1 MGQMRRFFQHWTW
14 IAPTAAWALIAASF
28 GATMPILLL
37 GAVLIA
43 TVLAAVHHAELVAH
57 RVGEPFGTFLLA
69 IAVTIIEL
77 GLIVTLMLAAGD
89 SAATL
94 ARDTVFAAVMIIS
107 NGLIGACIFVGAI
120 MHKEQVF
127 KQTGVSASLATLCAL
142 TVLTLV
148 LPNFTVSEPGP
159 VYSASQLA
167 FVAVVS
173 FLLYATFVMVQTVRH
188 RDYFLPAKTLAA
200 DEDVHAEPP
209 SNNQTVFSAVALLL
223 CLGAV
228 VLLAKTLAP
237 TIETAVASA
246 GAPRAVVGVIIA
258 ALVLLPESVAAV
270 RAAMA
275 NRLQTSINLGLG
287 SALATIGL
295 TIPAVAALSLTMGL
309 PITLGLDTK
318 GMVLLFLTL
327 LVTTLT
333 LGTGKTTVL
342 QGAVHLLIFAVY
354 LFTTIVP

>member
-1 MGQMRRFFQHWTW
+1 MQKYFQHWTW
-14 IAPTAAWALIAASF
+14 IAPTAAWLLIAAAISSNI
-28 GATMPILLL
+28 PVLLL
-37 GAVLIA
+37 GIVLIA

-77 GLIVTLMLAAGD
+77 GLIVTLMLAAGE

-142 TVLTLV
+142 VVLTLV

-159 VYSASQLA
+159 VYSESQLA
-167 FVAVVS
+167 FVSVVS

-188 RDYFLPAKTLAA
+188 RDYFLPSKTLAS
-200 DEDVHAEPP
+200 DEDIHAELP
-209 SNNQTVFSAVALLL
+209 SNSQAIFSAIALVL

-228 VLLAKTLAP
+228 VLLAKALAS
-237 TIETAVASA
+237 TIEGAVASA
-246 GAPRAVVGVIIA
+246 GAPRAAVGVIIA

-295 TIPAVAALSLTMGL
+295 TIPAVAALSLMMGL
-309 PITLGLDTK
+309 PIALGLDTK
-318 GMVLLFLTL
+318 SMVLLFLTL

-342 QGAVHLLIFAVY
+342 QGAVHLLIFAVF